1 MERGSRRHEGPAHLV
16 DIALER
22 HSTAP
27 ISRQLYLQLRQAIV
41 SGQIAAGARLPSTRA
56 ATRLWT
62 ISRGSVVEAYE
73 TLLNE
78 GYVFGRGGS
87 GTYVARDVPERLVTA
102 AHTQAERHAVL
113 PRLSRAAQAS
123 AQVPALEVPP
133 QVPFVTGRSAP
144 DAKTRSVL
152 KRLAY
157 RHVGIL
163 SDHYRDPQG
172 EPHLREAVSSYLAAA
187 RGLRCSPGR
196 IFITAGSQQAIDL
209 AIRTLTDPGDRVA
222 IEDPGYPPARLA
234 LAAHGTRLL
243 AVPVDA
249 DGLRVDSLVQNTE
262 SERFRASGKDGNALV
277 GHGDTIQAVYVTPS
291 NQYPTGAV
299 LSMARR
305 LALVDWA
312 AANGSWIIEDDYDS
326 EFRYD
331 ERPLA
336 ALQGIDDHQTV
347 VYIGTFSKALLPGLR
362 LGYLVVPERVVPA
375 FRSMRTLLD
384 RFPAPFQQLVVA
396 DFLREG
402 HFSSHL
408 RRLRETYRTSRNRLV
423 SALGE
428 RPEFEADTP
437 HQGVH
442 LIARLPEGIDDVA
455 FARAARRAGVTVGP
469 ISPMCIGK
477 DQRQGLL
484 LGFSAL
490 TEAETETGVAR
501 LVRALGD
508 MNGMHVLTGHP
519 GR

>member
-1 MERGSRRHEGPAHLV
+1 MERGSRRHEGPVHLV
-16 DIALER
+16 RIALER
-22 HSTAP
+22 HSTVP
-27 ISRQLYLQLRQAIV
+27 VSRQLYLVLRQAIV
-41 SGQIAAGARLPSTRA
+41 SGQIPAAARLPSTRA
-56 ATRLWT
+56 ATKLWAV
-62 ISRGSVVEAYE
+62 SRSSVVEAYE

-78 GYVFGRGGS
+78 GYAFGRCGS
-87 GTYVARDVPERLVTA
+87 GTYVAKDVPERSIA
-102 AHTQAERHAVL
+102 AAQAQAEHNAVIL
-113 PRLSRAAQAS
+113 RLSRAALAAAQS
-123 AQVPALEVPP
+123 AVLETPP

-144 DAKTRSVL
+144 DAKTRSIL

-172 EPHLREAVSSYLAAA
+172 EPLFRETVSSYLAAA
-187 RGLRCSPGR
+187 RGLHCSPER

-234 LAAHGTRLL
+234 LAAHGTVQVP
-243 AVPVDA
+243 VPVDG
-249 DGLRVDSLVQNTE
+249 DGICIDSLIE
-262 SERFRASGKDGNALV
+262 
-277 GHGDTIQAVYVTPS
+277 HGENIQAVYVTPS
-291 NQYPTGAV
+291 NQYPTGTV

-336 ALQGIDDHQTV
+336 ALQGIDDYQTV
-347 VYIGTFSKALLPGLR
+347 VYVGTFSKALLPGLR
-362 LGYLVVPERVVPA
+362 LGYLVVPDRVVPA
-375 FRSMRTLLD
+375 FRNMRVLLD

-408 RRLRETYRTSRNRLV
+408 RRLRDAYRISRNKLA
-423 SALGE
+423 SALGD
-428 RPEFEADTP
+428 RLAGRLKVDVP

-455 FARAARRAGVTVGP
+455 FTHVARRAGVTVSP
-469 ISPMCIGK
+469 VSPMCIGK
-477 DQRQGLL
+477 GPRQGLI

-490 TEAETETGVAR
+490 TDAEIESGVAR
-501 LVRALGD
+501 LAHALSTVGTAAAIGD
-508 MNGMHVLTGHP
+508 GHAD
-519 GR
+519 R

>member
-1 MERGSRRHEGPAHLV
+1 MERSSRRHEGPAHLV
-16 DIALER
+16 HVALER
-22 HSTAP
+22 HSTMP

-41 SGQIAAGARLPSTRA
+41 SGQIPAAARLPSTRA
-56 ATRLWT
+56 ATKLWSV
-62 ISRGSVVEAYE
+62 SRGSVVEAYE

-78 GYVFGRGGS
+78 GYASGRAGS
-87 GTYVARDVPERLVTA
+87 GTYVAKDVPERSVTA
-102 AHTQAERHAVL
+102 VHAQTQRAAVS
-113 PRLSRAAQAS
+113 PRLSRAALAS
-123 AQVPALEVPP
+123 IQSAVLEPPP

-144 DAKTRSVL
+144 DAKTRSIL

-172 EPHLREAVSSYLAAA
+172 ELLLRETVSSYLAAA
-187 RGLRCSPGR
+187 RGLRCSPER

-209 AIRTLTDPGDRVA
+209 AIRTLTNPGDQVA
-222 IEDPGYPPARLA
+222 MEDPGYPPARLA
-234 LAAHGTRLL
+234 LAAHGTQQV
-243 AVPVDA
+243 AVPVDG
-249 DGLRVDSLVQNTE
+249 DGIRVDSLAE
-262 SERFRASGKDGNALV
+262 
-277 GHGDTIQAVYVTPS
+277 HGDAIQAVYVTPS

-312 AANGSWIIEDDYDS
+312 AANGSWILEDDYDS

-347 VYIGTFSKALLPGLR
+347 IYIGTFSKALLPGLR
-362 LGYLVVPERVVPA
+362 LGYLVVPDRVVPA
-375 FRSMRTLLD
+375 FRRMRILLD

-408 RRLRETYRTSRNRLV
+408 RRLREAYRTSRNSLV
-423 SALGE
+423 SALGD
-428 RPEFEADTP
+428 RKATPFTVNTP

-442 LIARLPEGIDDVA
+442 MIAHLPEGTDDVA
-455 FARAARRAGVTVGP
+455 FAGAARRAGVTVLP

-477 DQRQGLL
+477 SPRQGLL

-490 TEAETETGVAR
+490 TDAEIDVGVAR
-501 LVRALGD
+501 LGHALDGLKRK
-508 MNGMHVLTGHP
+508 GS
-519 GR
+519 R

>member
-16 DIALER
+16 QIVLER
-22 HSTAP
+22 QSSAP

-41 SGQIAAGARLPSTRA
+41 SGQITAGARLPSTRA

-78 GYVFGRGGS
+78 GYLFGRGGS
-87 GTYVARDVPERLVTA
+87 GTYVAKDVPERLVTA
-102 AHTQAERHAVL
+102 KHSQAERNAVL

-123 AQVPALEVPP
+123 ARSAALETPP

-172 EPHLREAVSSYLAAA
+172 EPHLRETVSSYLAAA
-187 RGLRCSPGR
+187 RGLRCSPER

-209 AIRTLTDPGDRVA
+209 AIRTLTDPGDCVA

-234 LAAHGTRLL
+234 LAAHGTRQL
-243 AVPVDA
+243 AVPVDE
-249 DGLRVDSLVQNTE
+249 DGIRVE
-262 SERFRASGKDGNALV
+262 SLV
-277 GHGDTIQAVYVTPS
+277 GHGGNVQAVYVTPS

-362 LGYLVVPERVVPA
+362 LGYLVVPDRVVPA

-408 RRLRETYRTSRNRLV
+408 RRLRETYRISRNRLV
-423 SALGE
+423 SALRD

-455 FARAARRAGVTVGP
+455 FAKAARRAGVTVGP
-469 ISPMCIGK
+469 VSPMCIGENP
-477 DQRQGLL
+477 RQGLL

-490 TEAETETGVAR
+490 TDAEIEAGVAR
-501 LVRALGD
+501 LVRALD
-508 MNGMHVLTGHP
+508 MEARDSP
-519 GR
+519 